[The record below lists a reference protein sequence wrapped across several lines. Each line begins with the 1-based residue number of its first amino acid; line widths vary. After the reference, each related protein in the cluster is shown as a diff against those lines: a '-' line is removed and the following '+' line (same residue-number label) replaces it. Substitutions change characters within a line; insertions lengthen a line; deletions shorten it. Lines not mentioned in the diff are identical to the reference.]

1 MNKPKDIKEA
11 IQRARMYGTP
21 TYVML
26 ADEIEKHNRL
36 YELVNTFMAELGAE
50 GEIALNAQSEFANE
64 WMGALWDID
73 GGCQKGGP
81 E

>member
-1 MNKPKDIKEA
+1 MNKPKNIQEA
-11 IQRARMYGTP
+11 IRRARMYGTP

-26 ADEIEKHNRL
+26 ADEVEKHNRL
-36 YELVNTFMAELGAE
+36 YELMNAFMAELGAE
-50 GEIALNAQSEFANE
+50 GTITLNAQSEFANE

-73 GGCQKGGP
+73 GGAKERP

>member
-26 ADEIEKHNRL
+26 ADEVEKHIRL
-36 YELVNTFMAELGAE
+36 YELVSVFTAELGAE
-50 GEIALNAQSEFANE
+50 GEIPVHAQSELANE

-73 GGCQKGGP
+73 GGCQKGRP

>member
-11 IQRARMYGTP
+11 LQRARMYGTP

-26 ADEIEKHNRL
+26 ADEVEKYTRL
-36 YELVNTFMAELGAE
+36 YELANTFMAELGAE
-50 GEIALNAQSEFANE
+50 GTITLNAQSEFANE

-73 GGCQKGGP
+73 GGSIADV
-81 E
+81 

>member
-11 IQRARMYGTP
+11 IQRARFDGGP

-26 ADEIEKHNRL
+26 ADEVEKHIRL
-36 YELVNTFMAELGAE
+36 YELVNTFMADLGAE
-50 GEIALNAQSEFANE
+50 GAITLNAQSELANE

-73 GGCQKGGP
+73 GGSNADV
-81 E
+81 